1 MRLRSAIV
9 LLLSYAFGCDASYGE
24 FLNTVPI
31 EDRRANASQP
41 THVFLGVDG
50 ISRQAFDLA
59 REEGAFAGWHAA
71 DWISVFPAV
80 SDYAWTRILAADPM
94 PGYETQY
101 YDPEANKLHNKGLA
115 GVAEHPF
122 SQGLL
127 DPLSCWNSFDYL
139 GNGEL
144 WTVKGYLD
152 PEASL
157 PPTATEMFRVLER
170 LGRTQPVAL
179 AYLMNVDVV
188 SHSGGLQ
195 KAVAML
201 VELDHQIAAFQ
212 KRHPGRFTFTMF
224 GDHGN
229 AHKQAEL
236 VDPNQL
242 LREVGVASVD
252 RLDDVTNLQA
262 IPIVHVRVNFVSVHT
277 HADMAAE
284 VARRSSTHRW
294 VDLAAVNLGDGHYAV
309 YKNGK
314 ALTFSRQADGAY
326 LITDPRAWDR
336 LLGSDLMA
344 LCQASLCE
352 NNELSMDDERSFAL
366 THNSRYPDPFHRI
379 ATAFTDAAA
388 RNPPEVI
395 LSMPDE
401 VSSFGFHLPGGSDH
415 AAIDGFHG
423 ALTRGSSLSVMASQ
437 AHELP
442 EALRAETLL
451 TLFPE
456 LREHLQQQRSE
467 AAAPTRSPA
476 KGD

>member
-1 MRLRSAIV
+1 MKAFLRSKVFLLPV
-9 LLLSYAFGCDASYGE
+9 LLCTLACDATYGE
-24 FLNTVPI
+24 FLNAVPI
-31 EDRRANASQP
+31 VDERAEAGQP

-59 REEGAFAGWHAA
+59 REQGAFGGWNHA

-80 SDYAWTRILAADPM
+80 SDYAWTRILAAGAM
-94 PGYETQY
+94 PSYETQY
-101 YDPEANKLHNKGLA
+101 YDPEANQVHNKGLA

-127 DPLSCWNSFDYL
+127 NPLACWNSFDYL
-139 GNGEL
+139 GNGEA
-144 WTVKGYLD
+144 WIVNGYLD
-152 PEASL
+152 PEAAFK
-157 PPTATEMFRVLER
+157 PTAAEMFRVLER
-170 LGRTQPVAL
+170 LGRTQAVAL

-201 VELDHQIAAFQ
+201 VELDHQIVAFQ
-212 KRHPGRFTFTMF
+212 KRHPGRFTFTIF

-236 VDPNQL
+236 VDPNDL

-252 RLDDVTNLQA
+252 HLDPVATLQA

-277 HADMAAE
+277 HKSMAAE

-294 VDLAAVNLGDGHYAV
+294 VDLAVANLGDGNYGV
-309 YKNGK
+309 YTKGQR
-314 ALTFSRQADGAY
+314 LTFFQQHTGMY
-326 LITDPRAWDR
+326 GIVDPAGWDA
-336 LLGSDLMA
+336 LLGTKLTA
-344 LCQASLCE
+344 LCGPLPCE
-352 NNELSMDDERSFAL
+352 NNTLTLGDEHSFDA
-366 THNSRYPDPFHRI
+366 THHSRYPDAFHRI

-388 RNPPEVI
+388 TITPQVL
-395 LSMPDE
+395 LSMPDD
-401 VSSFGFHLPGGSDH
+401 VASFGFHLPGGGDH

-437 AHELP
+437 THALP
-442 EALRAETLL
+442 PALRAENLL
-451 TLFPE
+451 SQFPD
-456 LREHLQQQRSE
+456 LREHLRQR
-467 AAAPTRSPA
+467 R
-476 KGD
+476 K

>member
-1 MRLRSAIV
+1 MKSLMVSRTALAA
-9 LLLSYAFGCDASYGE
+9 LLVYTVACDASYGE

-31 EDRRANASQP
+31 QDERANATQP

-59 REEGAFAGWHAA
+59 REQGAFAGWHAA

-80 SDYAWTRILAADPM
+80 SDYAWTRMLAADPM

-101 YDPEANKLHNKGLA
+101 YDPHNKVLHNKGLA

-127 DPLSCWNSFDYL
+127 NPLSCWSRFDYL

-152 PEASL
+152 PEAAF
-157 PPTATEMFRVLER
+157 PPTAAEMFTVLER
-170 LGRTQPVAL
+170 LGRTQAVAL

-188 SHSGGLQ
+188 SHSGGLP

-201 VELDHQIAAFQ
+201 VELDRQITAFQ
-212 KRHPGRFTFTMF
+212 QRHPGRFTFTMF

-242 LREVGVASVD
+242 LREVGVTSVD
-252 RLDDVTNLQA
+252 VLDDVTTLQA

-294 VDLAAVNLGDGHYAV
+294 VDLAAVDLGDARYAV
-309 YKNGK
+309 YKDGT
-314 ALTFSRQADGAY
+314 ALSFARRPDGAF
-326 LITDPRAWDR
+326 LVTDPAAWDE
-336 LLGSDLMA
+336 LLGSNLAA
-344 LCQASLCE
+344 LCEASGCADNTLA
-352 NNELSMDDERSFAL
+352 LDDDRSFAV
-366 THNSRYPDPFHRI
+366 THSSRYPDAFHRI
-379 ATAFTDAAA
+379 ATAFTDGSAQ
-388 RNPPEVI
+388 NPPQII
-395 LSMPDE
+395 LSMPDD
-401 VSSFGFHLPGGSDH
+401 VSSFGFHLPGGGDH

-437 AHELP
+437 SHELP
-442 EALRAETLL
+442 PALRAETLL
-451 TLFPE
+451 KLFPE
-456 LREHLQQQRSE
+456 LREHLRQR
-467 AAAPTRSPA
+467 RQ
-476 KGD
+476 